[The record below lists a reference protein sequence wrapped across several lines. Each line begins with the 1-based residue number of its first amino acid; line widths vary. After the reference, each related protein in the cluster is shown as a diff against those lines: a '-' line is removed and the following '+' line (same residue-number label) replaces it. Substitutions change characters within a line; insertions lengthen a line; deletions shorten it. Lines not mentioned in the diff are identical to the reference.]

1 MISIASYLLPTGA
14 ACLAVPSLI
23 FAIEVCAA
31 CFRRGQTAPTAQS
44 RGTVAVLVPAHD
56 EATGIL
62 ATLNDIKLQLGP
74 ADRLVV
80 VADNCTDDTAAIEA
94 SAGAEVTVRS
104 DPSNIGKGF
113 ALDWG
118 INFLGSNPPDI
129 VIMVDADCRLAE
141 RVIDQLASVCGE
153 MQRPMQSLYLMA
165 GSDRSK
171 VNHQVAEFAWRVKNW
186 VRPLGLQALGM
197 PCQLMGSG
205 MAFPW
210 TVIRSVELSSGL
222 IVEDL
227 KLGLDLASAGYAPL
241 FCPSA
246 VVTSD
251 FPSSAEGAMG
261 QRKRWEHGQIG
272 LIRTTAMP
280 RLFQAIR
287 FGDMNLAALVLDLLV
302 PPLSLLLFMI
312 IVVALGTGLAFLI
325 GLPATA
331 FAISLSCLAAVTLA
345 VILAWV
351 LRGRDVLPL
360 RSLARVPSY
369 LVMKVRL
376 YIAAVLGER
385 ISRWARAD
393 RNQPNDIP
401 E

>member
-1 MISIASYLLPTGA
+1 MISIASYLLTTGA
-14 ACLAVPSLI
+14 ACLAVPSVI

-31 CFRRGQTAPTAQS
+31 CFRRHQTAPTAQ
-44 RGTVAVLVPAHD
+44 RHGTVAVLVPAHD
-56 EATGIL
+56 EAKGIQ
-62 ATLNDIKLQLGP
+62 ATLIDIKTQLGP

-80 VADNCTDDTAAIEA
+80 VADNCTDDTAAIAA

-113 ALDWG
+113 ALDCG
-118 INFLGSNPPDI
+118 INFLASNPPDI
-129 VIMVDADCRLAE
+129 VIVVDADCRLAE
-141 RVIDQLASVCGE
+141 RVVDHLASVCGQ
-153 MQRPMQSLYLMA
+153 MQRPVQSLYLMA
-165 GSDRSK
+165 SSHESRI
-171 VNHQVAEFAWRVKNW
+171 NHQVAEFAWRVKNW
-186 VRPLGLQALGM
+186 VRPLGLQALGL

-210 TVIRSVELSSGL
+210 AVIRSVDLSSGL

-246 VVTSD
+246 VVMSD

-272 LIRTTAMP
+272 LIRTIAMP
-280 RLFQAIR
+280 RLVQAIR
-287 FGDMNLAALVLDLLV
+287 SGDLNLAALVLDLLV

-312 IVVALGTGLAFLI
+312 SMVTLATGLASLI
-325 GLPATA
+325 GLAATA
-331 FAISLSCLAAVTLA
+331 FGISLGCLMVVTLA
-345 VILAWV
+345 VIVAWV
-351 LRGRDVLPL
+351 LRGRDVLPAK
-360 RSLARVPSY
+360 SLARVPSY

-376 YIAAVLGER
+376 YISAALGER

-393 RNQPNDIP
+393 RN
-401 E
+401 